1 MAPRVETKSRE
12 RHTAEPQ
19 RNRWTPHNPLGVIAL
34 FVFLIETIATIS
46 LQRVAEQP
54 YAYVLVW
61 FIVFYPIGIAACF
74 FVLLWFKREA
84 LFGPMDFADQS
95 DFSRLLRQVERIE
108 VKQEAVGIVDRGT
121 GTEGVEEILRTVDKL
136 LELDDPWSVID
147 VGRVFLRRK
156 EYEKSL
162 KVFEH
167 IRTKIGPSNESY
179 YKLIANLAYSQIG
192 LEQYD
197 KAIENLLEIKK
208 MKRGMDFGPWHALA
222 LAYAYLKKGD
232 IEQSGRWIEYVRKSG
247 EAQTLDLPFFA
258 DLYPEMARQIQSLA
272 EEPA

>member
-1 MAPRVETKSRE
+1 MT
-12 RHTAEPQ
+12 EPQ

-61 FIVFYPIGIAACF
+61 FIVFYPIGIAASF
-74 FVLLWFKREA
+74 FLLLWFKREA

-108 VKQEAVGIVDRGT
+108 VKQEAVGIADRGV
-121 GTEGVEEILRTVDKL
+121 GTEGVEEILRTVDRL
-136 LELDDPWSVID
+136 LQLDDPWSVID

-167 IRTKIGPSNESY
+167 IKAKIGPSNESY
-179 YKLIANLAYSQIG
+179 YKLLANLAYSQIG
-192 LEQYD
+192 LDLYD
-197 KAIENLLEIKK
+197 EAIENLLQIKK
-208 MKRGMDFGPWHALA
+208 MKRGRDFGLWHALA

-232 IEQSGRWIEYVRKSG
+232 LDQSRHWIEYVRDDG
-247 EAQTLDLPFFA
+247 GAQTLDLSFFM
-258 DLYPEMARQIQSLA
+258 DLYPEMAAQIRSLA
-272 EEPA
+272 DGRE